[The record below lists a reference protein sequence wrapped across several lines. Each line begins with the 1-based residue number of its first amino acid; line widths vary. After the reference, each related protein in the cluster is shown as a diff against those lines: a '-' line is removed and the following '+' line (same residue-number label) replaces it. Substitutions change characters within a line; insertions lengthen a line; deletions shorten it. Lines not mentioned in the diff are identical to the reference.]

1 MADDL
6 VATDTTTQV
15 AVHAAGYHK
24 FTLLVKFVMVIAGSL
39 IPFLA
44 IWFAVGDGFIPGLI
58 VGLIIF
64 GIGIYALRHGWAHS
78 SEEGSL
84 VYPQGRPTT

>member
-6 VATDTTTQV
+6 VAIETTTEV
-15 AVHAAGYHK
+15 AAHAAAYHK
-24 FTLLVKFVMVIAGSL
+24 FTLLVKFVMVTAASV

-44 IWFAVGDGFIPGLI
+44 IWFALGDGFIPGLI

-64 GIGIYALRHGWAHS
+64 GVGIYALRHGWAHS
-78 SEEGSL
+78 SEEGSF
-84 VYPQGRPTT
+84 VYPQGRSTT